1 MKQNQ
6 TKFNLGPYL
15 QFEVHY
21 PWHCAVHQ
29 RNYYKTRQQYTSV
42 VSRIAFALLPIE
54 TVKMR
59 SLIILG
65 LFSLNSFSQAAPQ
78 SGTSVF
84 KIKEMIGIN

>member
-1 MKQNQ
+1 M
-6 TKFNLGPYL
+6 
-15 QFEVHY
+15 
-21 PWHCAVHQ
+21 AVHQ
-29 RNYYKTRQQYTSV
+29 RNYYKTRQKYASV
-42 VSRIAFALLPIE
+42 VSRIAFALPPIE

>member
-29 RNYYKTRQQYTSV
+29 RNYYKTRQKYASV
-42 VSRIAFALLPIE
+42 VSRIAIALLPIE
-54 TVKMR
+54 TFKMR
-59 SLIILG
+59 SLLILG
-65 LFSLNSFSQAAPQ
+65 LFSLNSFSKAAPQ

-84 KIKEMIGIN
+84 KFEKMIGFN